1 MRLLTDP
8 TIAWIAGVRRELLG
22 NAPLQPTAYLS
33 SRGMVRRIPQA
44 EYWWIR
50 ELDSFSRFTFLG
62 GFER

>member
-22 NAPLQPTAYLS
+22 NAPLQPTAYLG
-33 SRGMVRRIPQA
+33 SRGMVRKRPSG
-44 EYWWIR
+44 EYWWMR

-62 GFER
+62 GAGR